1 MSDKFTITWKGEKS
15 YKMNIETISIIV
27 TLALDVLGAVGFIVS
42 FVALKKKGK
51 TTEEATEKATKVLK
65 VANKANDAAQK
76 AFDKVCKKNKV
87 STSEA
92 LMELQTDK
100 KE

>member
-1 MSDKFTITWKGEKS
+1 MI
-15 YKMNIETISIIV
+15 
-27 TLALDVLGAVGFIVS
+27 GAVGFIIS
-42 FVALKKKGK
+42 FIAMKKAGK
-51 TTEEATEKATKVLK
+51 TNKEATEKSTNILN

-92 LMELQTDK
+92 LFELQTDK